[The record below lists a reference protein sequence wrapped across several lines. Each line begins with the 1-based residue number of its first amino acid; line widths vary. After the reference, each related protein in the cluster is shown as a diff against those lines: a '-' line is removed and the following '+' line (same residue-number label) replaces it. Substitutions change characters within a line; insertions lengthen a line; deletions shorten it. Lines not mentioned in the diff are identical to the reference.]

1 MMLVSAGL
9 FALVV
14 FALGIFFYT
23 QLTGADASG
32 LAQDKRAAL
41 IRPHSQVFGEP
52 GAKVTIVEFLDPA
65 CGTCAQFYPLVKS
78 LVNAGSGRIKLV
90 IRYAP
95 FHPGSDEIVKILEA
109 ARMQNVFWPV
119 LEAMLKTQSAWVI
132 QHQAQPALVWDQ
144 IKMTGLDVGKARA
157 DMNDPGIAQILAQ
170 DSADAKTLEVAQ
182 TPEYFVNGKP
192 LPEWGWEQLK
202 TLVASEVRSAY
213 GS

>member
-1 MMLVSAGL
+1 MMLVAAGL

-14 FALGIFFYT
+14 CALGVFFYT
-23 QLTGADASG
+23 QPTGPDASG

-41 IRPHSQVFGEP
+41 VRPHSPTSGDP

-65 CGTCAQFYPLVKS
+65 CGTCSQFYPMVKGLIDAS
-78 LVNAGSGRIKLV
+78 AGRVNLV

-109 ARMQNVFWPV
+109 ARLQNLYWPV
-119 LEAMLKTQSAWVI
+119 LEAMFKTQSAWVI

-144 IKMTGLDVGKARA
+144 ISTTGLDVGKARA
-157 DMNDPGIAQILAQ
+157 DMNDPRIAQIVAQ
-170 DSADAKTLEVAQ
+170 DIADAKTLEVAQ

-202 TLVASEVRSAY
+202 ALVASEVRGAY
-213 GS
+213 GG

>member
-1 MMLVSAGL
+1 MMLVAAGL

-14 FALGIFFYT
+14 FALGVFFYT
-23 QLTGADASG
+23 QSTGPDASG

-41 IRPHSQVFGEP
+41 IRPHSQVYGDS

-65 CGTCAQFYPLVKS
+65 CGTCSQFYPLVKS
-78 LVNAGSGRIKLV
+78 LVNANSGRIKLV
-90 IRYAP
+90 IRYAA

-109 ARMQNVFWPV
+109 ARMQNLFWPV

-132 QHQAQPALVWDQ
+132 QHRAQPALVWDQ
-144 IKMTGLDVGKARA
+144 IATTGLDVGKARA
-157 DMNDPGIAQILAQ
+157 DMNSSAIAQILAQ

-192 LPEWGWEQLK
+192 LPEFGWDQLQ
-202 TLVASEVRSAY
+202 TLVAKEVRSAY
-213 GS
+213 GN